1 MYRIAICD
9 DNVEQTGITETVIL
23 KFFSTI
29 DKEVQVDVFFK
40 PKTLLKTMSNSR
52 TGYQIIF
59 LDIEM
64 QEMNGIEVAR
74 RLRELEKDFLLVF
87 ITGYDNYMLESFEV
101 LPFRYVLKPID
112 SEKLEPILQQIMIEL
127 EHHMQYLF
135 YKVGKKHCQLRI
147 RDIVVISSELGR
159 KVRVDLVDKRD
170 AQFYFKL
177 KKLLKLLPNSHFF
190 QINRGIIINMNYIT
204 GMIGDQITLENG
216 MTVYI
221 SRGNRKKFKQAYT
234 EFSERS
240 MGI

>member
-135 YKVGKKHCQLRI
+135 TKLVKS
-147 RDIVVISSELGR
+147 IVS
-159 KVRVDLVDKRD
+159 
-170 AQFYFKL
+170 
-177 KKLLKLLPNSHFF
+177 
-190 QINRGIIINMNYIT
+190 
-204 GMIGDQITLENG
+204 
-216 MTVYI
+216 
-221 SRGNRKKFKQAYT
+221 
-234 EFSERS
+234 
-240 MGI
+240 

>member
-1 MYRIAICD
+1 M
-9 DNVEQTGITETVIL
+9 
-23 KFFSTI
+23 
-29 DKEVQVDVFFK
+29 QVDVFFK

-135 YKVGKKHCQLRI
+135 TKLVKS
-147 RDIVVISSELGR
+147 IVS
-159 KVRVDLVDKRD
+159 
-170 AQFYFKL
+170 
-177 KKLLKLLPNSHFF
+177 
-190 QINRGIIINMNYIT
+190 
-204 GMIGDQITLENG
+204 
-216 MTVYI
+216 
-221 SRGNRKKFKQAYT
+221 
-234 EFSERS
+234 
-240 MGI
+240 

>member
-127 EHHMQYLF
+127 
-135 YKVGKKHCQLRI
+135 
-147 RDIVVISSELGR
+147 
-159 KVRVDLVDKRD
+159 
-170 AQFYFKL
+170 
-177 KKLLKLLPNSHFF
+177 
-190 QINRGIIINMNYIT
+190 
-204 GMIGDQITLENG
+204 
-216 MTVYI
+216 
-221 SRGNRKKFKQAYT
+221 
-234 EFSERS
+234 
-240 MGI
+240 